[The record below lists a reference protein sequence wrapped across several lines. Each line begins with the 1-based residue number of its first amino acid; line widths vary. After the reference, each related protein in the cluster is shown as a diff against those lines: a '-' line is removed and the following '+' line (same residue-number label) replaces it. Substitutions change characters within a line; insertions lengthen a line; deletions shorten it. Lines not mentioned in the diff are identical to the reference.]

1 MVGMPLFF
9 VISIRRKEIMSK
21 FTKEEI
27 LKDAVDKNVE
37 FVRLQFT
44 DVFGLM
50 KNVAIT
56 VSQLEKA
63 LDNECMFD
71 GSSIDGFVRIDESDM
86 YLHPDLDSWAIFP
99 WRTFGGKTTARL
111 ICSVYMSDNK
121 TPFSGDP
128 KNVLKKVIDE
138 AAEMGYGFNV
148 GPELEFFL
156 FKRDENGNPTTEMTD
171 KGGYFDLNPIDAGEN
186 CRRDIC
192 LALENMGYEI
202 EASHH
207 EVAESQ
213 HEIDFRFGD
222 VMTTAD
228 RVMTFKHVV
237 KTYATNHGLHATF
250 MPKPVFGINGSGM
263 HTNMSLYNLKDGSNA
278 FDDPTDELGLSKTA
292 YAFIAGIIK
301 HVKGITAFSNPLT
314 NSYKRL
320 VPGYEA
326 PCYIAWSASNRSS
339 LVRIP
344 AARGKGTRV
353 ELRCPDPTCNPYLE
367 MALCLAA
374 GLDGIKNNLTP
385 PEPVDYNVFDLTA
398 AELKEA
404 GIDCLPGSL
413 IEAVY
418 AAEADPFI
426 RETIGDHVF
435 DAYIEGKKNE
445 WDEYRTQ
452 VTEWEIR
459 RYLKK

>member
-1 MVGMPLFF
+1 
-9 VISIRRKEIMSK
+9 MSK
-21 FTKEEI
+21 LTKEDI
-27 LKDAVDKNVE
+27 LKDAVEKNVE

-50 KNVAIT
+50 KNVSLT

-71 GSSIDGFVRIDESDM
+71 GSSIDGYVRIDESDM
-86 YLHPDLDSWAIFP
+86 YLHPDLDSWALFP

-111 ICSVYMSDNK
+111 ICSVYKADQ
-121 TPFSGDP
+121 TPFMGDP
-128 KNVLKKVIDE
+128 RNVLKKVIDE
-138 AAEMGYGFNV
+138 ATEMGYGFNV

-156 FKRDENGNPTTEMTD
+156 FKKDENGNPTTEMTD
-171 KGGYFDLNPIDAGEN
+171 LGGYFDLNPIDAGEN

-192 LALENMGYEI
+192 LALEDMGYEI

-228 RVMTFKHVV
+228 RCMTFKHVV
-237 KTYATNHGLHATF
+237 KTYATKHGLHATF
-250 MPKPVFGINGSGM
+250 MPKPVYGINGSGM
-263 HTNMSLYNLKDGSNA
+263 HTNMSLYRLADGSNA
-278 FDDPTDELGLSKTA
+278 FADENDEIGLSKEA
-292 YAFIAGIIK
+292 YAFIAGVMA
-301 HVKGITAFSNPLT
+301 HVKGIAAFSNPLV

-344 AARGKGTRV
+344 AARGRGTRV
-353 ELRCPDPTCNPYLE
+353 ELRNPDPTCNPYLE

-374 GLDGIKNNLTP
+374 GLDGIKKNMTP
-385 PEPVDYNVFDLTA
+385 PDAVDFNVFDLTP
-398 AELKEA
+398 AELKEH

-418 AAEADPFI
+418 AAEEDPFV
-426 RETIGDHVF
+426 RETVGDHIF
-435 DAYIEGKKNE
+435 NAYIEGKKRE

-452 VTEWEIR
+452 ISQWEVN

>member
-1 MVGMPLFF
+1 
-9 VISIRRKEIMSK
+9 MSK
-21 FTKEEI
+21 FTKEDI
-27 LKDAVDKNVE
+27 LKDAADKNVE

-63 LDNECMFD
+63 LDNTCMFD

-86 YLHPDLDSWAIFP
+86 YLHPDLDSWSIFP

-111 ICSVYMSDNK
+111 ICSVYMSDNE

-156 FKRDENGNPTTEMTD
+156 FKRDENGEPTTEMTD

-237 KTYATNHGLHATF
+237 KTYATKHGLHATF

-292 YAFIAGIIK
+292 YAFIAGVIK
-301 HVKGITAFSNPLT
+301 HVKGIAAFSNPLT

-344 AARGKGTRV
+344 ASRGKGTRV

-374 GLDGIKNNLTP
+374 GLDGIKKNMTP
-385 PEPVDYNVFDLTA
+385 PAPVDYNVYERTP
-398 AELKEA
+398 AELRKE

-418 AAEADPFI
+418 EAEADEFI
-426 RETIGDHVF
+426 RETLGDHAF

>member
-1 MVGMPLFF
+1 
-9 VISIRRKEIMSK
+9 MSK
-21 FTKEEI
+21 FTKEQI
-27 LKDAVDKNVE
+27 LKDAEEKNVE

-86 YLHPDLDSWAIFP
+86 YLHPDLDSWSIFP
-99 WRTFGGKTTARL
+99 WRTFNGKTTARL
-111 ICSVYMSDNK
+111 ICSVYMADNK
-121 TPFSGDP
+121 TPFLGDP
-128 KNVLKKVIDE
+128 KNVLKKVIAE
-138 AAEMGYGFNV
+138 AEEMGYGFNV

-156 FKRDENGNPTTEMTD
+156 FKRDEDGNPTTQMTD

-192 LALENMGYEI
+192 LALEDMGYEI

-213 HEIDFRFGD
+213 HEIDFRFDD

-237 KTYATNHGLHATF
+237 KTYATKHGLYATF
-250 MPKPVFGINGSGM
+250 MAKPVFGINGSGM
-263 HTNMSLYNLKDGSNA
+263 HTNMSLYKLADGSNA
-278 FDDPTDELGLSKTA
+278 FDDPSDPLGLSKTA
-292 YAFIAGIIK
+292 YSFIAGIIA
-301 HVKGITAFSNPLT
+301 HIKGITPFSNPTT

-374 GLDGIKNNLTP
+374 GLDGIKKNMTP
-385 PEPVDYNVFDLTA
+385 PAPVDYNVFDLNS
-398 AELKEA
+398 AEREKA
-404 GIDCLPGSL
+404 GIDCLPGNL
-413 IEAVY
+413 IEAVN
-418 AAEADPFI
+418 AAEADPFV
-426 RETIGDHVF
+426 RETVGDHVF
-435 DAYIEGKKNE
+435 NAYIEGKKNE

-452 VTEWEIR
+452 VTEWEIK

>member
-1 MVGMPLFF
+1 MPLIF
-9 VISIRRKEIMSK
+9 VISIWRKEIMSK
-21 FTKEEI
+21 FTKEYI
-27 LKDAVDKNVE
+27 LKDAVEKNVE

-99 WRTFGGKTTARL
+99 WNTFGGKTTARL

-156 FKRDENGNPTTEMTD
+156 FKRDENGEPTTEMTD

-192 LALENMGYEI
+192 LALENMGFEI

-222 VMTTAD
+222 VMITAD

-237 KTYATNHGLHATF
+237 KTYATKHGLHATF

-278 FDDPTDELGLSKTA
+278 FDEPNDMLGLSQTA

-301 HVKGITAFSNPLT
+301 HVKGIAAFSNPLT

-344 AARGKGTRV
+344 ASRGKGTRV

-374 GLDGIKNNLTP
+374 GLDGIKKNMAP
-385 PEPVDYNVFDLTA
+385 PAPVDYNVYERTP
-398 AELKEA
+398 AELRKN

-418 AAEADPFI
+418 EAEADEFI
-426 RETIGDHVF
+426 KETIGDHAF